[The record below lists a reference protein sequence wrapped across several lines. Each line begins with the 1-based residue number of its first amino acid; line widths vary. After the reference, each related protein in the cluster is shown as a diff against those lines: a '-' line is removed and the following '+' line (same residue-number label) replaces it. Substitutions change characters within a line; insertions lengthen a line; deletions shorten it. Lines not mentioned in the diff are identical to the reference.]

1 MSSAEL
7 VRSFDWSRTSLGP
20 YDGWPERLKG
30 YVSMIL
36 EMPTPAIIFWGP
48 DLVQLYNDGYS
59 VIMGPRHPIYY
70 GATYKECWPDTY
82 PVIHPWMVR
91 VLQGEVIKVEKQ
103 HFLLTRYG
111 FTEEA
116 YFTFTFSPLR
126 DDTGAIAGVLQPVV
140 EVTTDVISD
149 RRRDILRTIPPHG
162 TSGDNVQNVIAHLT
176 ENPKDIAFAI
186 YYGPDETGALR
197 VGPASGVVPPNH
209 VPDIVARVHAS
220 REAEPAS
227 MATLLGQ
234 TAHTNTWG
242 DRTQS
247 VFVTPVRSTATDA
260 SLGVVAFGLS
270 TRLKFDERYRDFLE
284 TIARELAARIE
295 SERVRAAE
303 TELLRQTEIAR
314 VAAELER
321 KRLYAVF
328 QKAPVA
334 VGILTGPRYVV
345 EMANPMMCQLW
356 GPSHDELIGNGLFEV
371 VPAFEGHG
379 IRELLDGVRASGTAY
394 VGTEFTFMLR
404 GEQKYFNFVYEPMY
418 DVAGSVASIIVV
430 AIDVTIDVQARR
442 AAQEANRAK
451 DEFLAMLG
459 HELRNPL
466 APIFTALELMRIRGE
481 TSSSREREV
490 IERQAKHLGVLVE
503 DLLDISRITTGKVE
517 LKRTRT
523 EIEPIISKAIETASP
538 LFETRRHD
546 VSINIGSGLVVDGDP
561 ARLIQV
567 FANLLTNAAKY
578 TDPGGRISITAQRE
592 GEQVAVAV
600 TDNGRGMSPEM
611 LPRVFDMFVQE
622 RQSIDRSLGGLGI
635 GLAIVKNLVTMH
647 GGSVEAH
654 SPGMGLGSSFVV
666 RLPAI
671 SATAAAAKPKQT
683 ALQGTD
689 RTSRVLIVDD
699 NEDAAALLAEIL
711 GEIGYD
717 CTIAYD
723 GPRALE
729 IAKQASFD
737 SVLLDIGLPAMDGYE
752 VARHLREMPGGS
764 AVKLVAI
771 TGYGQY
777 NDKQRSL
784 EAGFDHHLVK
794 PVDIRQLTGL
804 LQD

>member
-1 MSSAEL
+1 
-7 VRSFDWSRTSLGP
+7 
-20 YDGWPERLKG
+20 
-30 YVSMIL
+30 MIL
-36 EMPTPAIIFWGP
+36 EMPTPAIIFWGS
-48 DLVQLYNDGYS
+48 DLVQIYNDGYS
-59 VIMGPRHPIYY
+59 QIMGPRHPRYF

-82 PVIHPWMVR
+82 PVIHPWMQRVR
-91 VLQGEVIKVEKQ
+91 HGEVIQVEKQ
-103 HFLLTRYG
+103 HFELTRHG

-126 DDTGAIAGVLQPVV
+126 DDTGAIAGILQPVV
-140 EVTTDVISD
+140 EVTNDVIHD
-149 RRRDILRTIPPHG
+149 RRRDTLRGMPPPG
-162 TSGDNVQNVIAHLT
+162 LSDEGVRSAIAHLA
-176 ENPKDIAFAI
+176 ENPKDITFAI
-186 YYGPDETGALR
+186 FYGTDDRGTLHLDAACG
-197 VGPASGVVPPNH
+197 VHASSA
-209 VPDIVARVHAS
+209 VPDVIARVHETGDAEQLAVPQVLGEMTHAS
-220 REAEPAS
+220 
-227 MATLLGQ
+227 
-234 TAHTNTWG
+234 TWG
-242 DRTQS
+242 APTQQ
-247 VFVTPVRSTATDA
+247 VFVAPVRRTASDT
-260 SLGVVAFGLS
+260 SRGVIAFGLS
-270 TRLKFDERYRDFLE
+270 PRLKFDDRYREFLE
-284 TIARELAARIE
+284 SVSRELGARIE
-295 SERVRAAE
+295 TERARAAE
-303 TELLRQTEIAR
+303 AELLRQTEIAR
-314 VAAELER
+314 AAADIER
-321 KRLYAVF
+321 RRLYAVF
-328 QKAPVA
+328 HKAPVA
-334 VGILTGPRYVV
+334 VGILTGPEYVV
-345 EMANPMMCQLW
+345 EMANPPMCQLW
-356 GPSHDELIGNGLFEV
+356 GLPLEDILGRGLFAA

-379 IRELLDGVRASGTAY
+379 IRELLDGVRATGTAY
-394 VGTEFTFMLR
+394 VGTEFTFVLR

-418 DVAGSVASIIVV
+418 DVVGAVASIIVV
-430 AIDVTIDVQARR
+430 AIDVTVDVQARR

-481 TSSSREREV
+481 TTSSREREV

-523 EIEPIISKAIETASP
+523 EIEPIITKALETASP

-546 VSINIGSGLVVDGDP
+546 VSLNIGSGLVVDGDP

-578 TDPGGRISITAQRE
+578 TDPAGRISITAQRE
-592 GEQVAVAV
+592 GDHVAIAV
-600 TDNGRGMSPEM
+600 TDNGRGMSPDM
-611 LPRVFDMFVQE
+611 LPRVFDLFVQE

-647 GGSVEAH
+647 GGSVEAQ
-654 SPGMGLGSSFVV
+654 SPGPGLGSSFII

-671 SATAAAAKPKQT
+671 SATAAAAKPKHN

-689 RTSRVLIVDD
+689 RSSRVLIVDD

-711 GEIGYD
+711 GEIGYE

-752 VARHLREMPGGS
+752 VARHLRELPGGE

>member
-1 MSSAEL
+1 LKQAE
-7 VRSFDWSRTSLGP
+7 
-20 YDGWPERLKG
+20 
-30 YVSMIL
+30 
-36 EMPTPAIIFWGP
+36 
-48 DLVQLYNDGYS
+48 
-59 VIMGPRHPIYY
+59 
-70 GATYKECWPDTY
+70 
-82 PVIHPWMVR
+82 
-91 VLQGEVIKVEKQ
+91 
-103 HFLLTRYG
+103 
-111 FTEEA
+111 
-116 YFTFTFSPLR
+116 
-126 DDTGAIAGVLQPVV
+126 
-140 EVTTDVISD
+140 
-149 RRRDILRTIPPHG
+149 
-162 TSGDNVQNVIAHLT
+162 
-176 ENPKDIAFAI
+176 
-186 YYGPDETGALR
+186 
-197 VGPASGVVPPNH
+197 
-209 VPDIVARVHAS
+209 AS
-220 REAEPAS
+220 RN
-227 MATLLGQ
+227 Q
-234 TAHTNTWG
+234 
-242 DRTQS
+242 
-247 VFVTPVRSTATDA
+247 
-260 SLGVVAFGLS
+260 
-270 TRLKFDERYRDFLE
+270 
-284 TIARELAARIE
+284 
-295 SERVRAAE
+295 
-303 TELLRQTEIAR
+303 
-314 VAAELER
+314 AELER

-334 VGILTGPRYVV
+334 VGILTGPDYVV
-345 EMANPMMCQLW
+345 EMANPMMCSLW
-356 GPSHDELIGNGLFEV
+356 GPPLEELLGNGLFQV
-371 VPAFEGHG
+371 IPAFEEIG
-379 IRELLDGVRASGTAY
+379 IRSLLDGVRATGTAY

-404 GEQKYFNFVYEPMY
+404 GEQKYFNFVYEPMH

-481 TSSSREREV
+481 TASSREREV

-523 EIEPIISKAIETASP
+523 EIEPIITKAIETASP

-546 VSINIGSGLVVDGDP
+546 VSINVGSGLVVDGDP

-611 LPRVFDMFVQE
+611 LPRVFDLFVQE
-622 RQSIDRSLGGLGI
+622 RQSIDRSHGGLGI

-654 SPGMGLGSSFVV
+654 SPGPGLGSSFVI
-666 RLPAI
+666 RLPAV
-671 SATAAAAKPKQT
+671 SATAAVTKQKPSP
-683 ALQGTD
+683 LQGTD

-711 GEIGYD
+711 GEIGYE

-752 VARHLREMPGGS
+752 VARHLRELPGGD

-771 TGYGQY
+771 TGYGQF
-777 NDKQRSL
+777 NDRQRSL

-804 LQD
+804 LQG

>member
-1 MSSAEL
+1 M
-7 VRSFDWSRTSLGP
+7 V
-20 YDGWPERLKG
+20 
-30 YVSMIL
+30 L
-36 EMPTPAIIFWGP
+36 EMPTPAIIFWGT
-48 DLVQLYNDGYS
+48 DLVQIYNDGYS
-59 VIMGPRHPIYY
+59 FIMGPRHPQYY

-82 PVIHPWMVR
+82 PVIHPWMQR
-91 VLQGEVIKVEKQ
+91 VLQGEVIQVEKQ
-103 HFLLTRYG
+103 HFQLTRYG

-140 EVTTDVISD
+140 EVTNDVIND
-149 RRRDILRTIPPHG
+149 RRRDTLRTMPPPDLVHEG
-162 TSGDNVQNVIAHLT
+162 VRTAVAHLA
-176 ENPKDIAFAI
+176 ENPQDITFAI
-186 YYGPDETGALR
+186 FYDSDDAGTLRLGA
-197 VGPASGVVPPNH
+197 ASGIEASSS
-209 VPDIVARVHAS
+209 VPDIVARVFASGEAEQVAITEILGDVPHAS
-220 REAEPAS
+220 
-227 MATLLGQ
+227 
-234 TAHTNTWG
+234 TWG
-242 DRTQS
+242 DPTRN
-247 VFVTPVRSTATDA
+247 VFVAPVRRTARDA
-260 SLGVVAFGLS
+260 PRGIAVFGLS
-270 TRLKFDERYRDFLE
+270 PRLRFDDRYRDFLE
-284 TIARELAARIE
+284 SISQEIGARIDT
-295 SERVRAAE
+295 ERARAAE
-303 TELLRQTEIAR
+303 QELLRQTEIAR

-328 QKAPVA
+328 HKAPVA
-334 VGILTGPRYVV
+334 VGILTGPDYVV
-345 EMANPMMCQLW
+345 EMANPMMCNLW
-356 GPSHDELIGNGLFEV
+356 GPPLEQLLGKGLFQV
-371 VPAFEGHG
+371 IPAFEDIG
-379 IRELLDGVRASGTAY
+379 IRELLDGVRATGTAY
-394 VGTEFTFMLR
+394 IGTEFTFMLR
-404 GEQKYFNFVYEPMY
+404 GEQKYFNFVYEPMH
-418 DVAGSVASIIVV
+418 DVAGAVASIIVV
-430 AIDVTIDVQARR
+430 AIDVTVDVQARR

-481 TSSSREREV
+481 TTSSREREV

-523 EIEPIISKAIETASP
+523 EIEPIITKAIETASP

-600 TDNGRGMSPEM
+600 TDNGRGMSPDM
-611 LPRVFDMFVQE
+611 LPRVFDLFVQE

-647 GGSVEAH
+647 GGNVEAR
-654 SPGMGLGSSFVV
+654 SKGLGLGSSFIV

-671 SATAAAAKPKQT
+671 SATAAAAKPKQP
-683 ALQGTD
+683 ALHGTD

-711 GEIGYD
+711 GEIGYE
-717 CTIAYD
+717 CTVAYD

-752 VARHLREMPGGS
+752 VARHLRELPGGD
-764 AVKLVAI
+764 AFKLVAI

-804 LQD
+804 LQA